1 MLRVWLLL
9 VVTACGRIGFG
20 DQAAPGDASTGGNE
34 DTAGLQPIHQYSF
47 NGNFRDDLGGPD
59 AVGRGGTFSTRG
71 YQFAPN
77 QGPSVDGALP
87 PDVYTVDIE
96 FAFADATGWR
106 KILDYEG
113 LTRDSG
119 FYTYQ
124 NALQFVIVPGSDF
137 LTAPRTFT
145 PDTTVR
151 VSLTRSAAGHVVAYL
166 DGAPAF
172 AIRASSPDPPSAMPL
187 TRFEFDDPARVA
199 ALTGNTATFFVDDA
213 ATSGGEAAMGTVRRI
228 RIYDVVLGANQIA
241 AIGN

>member
-20 DQAAPGDASTGGNE
+20 ERTAPGDASTGG
-34 DTAGLQPIHQYSF
+34 DDGTAGLQPIHQYSF
-47 NGNFRDDLGGPD
+47 HGNLRDDFGGPD
-59 AVGRGGTFSTRG
+59 AVGRGGTFGAHG

-77 QGPSVDGALP
+77 QGLSVDGALP
-87 PDVYTVDIE
+87 SDVYTVDLE
-96 FAFADATGWR
+96 FAFASAAGWR

-113 LTRDSG
+113 LTKDSG
-119 FYTYQ
+119 FYTYE

-137 LTAPRTFT
+137 LTAPKTFT

-151 VSLTRSAAGHVVAYL
+151 VSLTRDSAAHVVGYL

-172 AIRASSPDPPSAMPL
+172 ATRASSPDPPPAAPP

-199 ALTGNTATFFVDDA
+199 ALTGSTATFFVDDA
-213 ATSGGEAAMGTVRRI
+213 ATGGGEAAMGTVRRI
-228 RIYDVVLGANQIA
+228 RIYDVVLDADQIA
-241 AIGN
+241 AIGD